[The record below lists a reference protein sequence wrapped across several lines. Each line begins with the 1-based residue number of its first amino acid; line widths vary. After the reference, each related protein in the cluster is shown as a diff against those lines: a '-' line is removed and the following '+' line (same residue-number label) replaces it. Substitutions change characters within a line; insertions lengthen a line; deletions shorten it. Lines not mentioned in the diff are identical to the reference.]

1 MHVFLTE
8 EVVNQLSNGQNTNI
22 ELEEFAIKINSGEI
36 ISHYR
41 TPERNDNDLVFAM
54 YQDREHA
61 NPKILYFDLAKSFG
75 KTLDRIGKGL
85 REESNNNRRRKIT
98 PLIQTICED
107 DYI

>member
-1 MHVFLTE
+1 
-8 EVVNQLSNGQNTNI
+8 
-22 ELEEFAIKINSGEI
+22 
-36 ISHYR
+36 
-41 TPERNDNDLVFAM
+41 M

-98 PLIQTICED
+98 PLI
-107 DYI
+107 